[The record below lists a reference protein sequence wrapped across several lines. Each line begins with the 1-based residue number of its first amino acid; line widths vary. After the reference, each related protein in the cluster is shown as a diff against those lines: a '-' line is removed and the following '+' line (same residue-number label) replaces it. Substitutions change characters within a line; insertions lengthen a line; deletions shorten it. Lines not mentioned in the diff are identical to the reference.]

1 MSNFEERKDLFN
13 KFQALVNQLT
23 SFLEN
28 QQKVSGQETNY
39 SLYGDEEGTTEII
52 SDYISKLQNLQC
64 ALDFSEQILY
74 LIPLEK
80 DKLQIHLNESLIQR
94 SKLGSS
100 ILISNFINQNS
111 EIERAKIDD
120 LHKKLSQFIKN
131 YSESNHIICSQH
143 NQKAEFID
151 LSNNNNIIDRRVC
164 INCDKIKVRTT
175 DLLEQYLMQ
184 FFYFKIQ
191 SDQKRIDIKKQIES
205 IIQQIRFQKN
215 IENFYI
221 DKDKLFQKR
230 IDIIDEVL
238 KSQNIDLKL
247 ISDIAIDF
255 AQTQTNFNNY
265 SGQFMTKLEE
275 NLQQDFIIVQ
285 KQLNY
290 LLNSLSQGQK
300 QIIDS
305 GIKLSSINDQ
315 QLKLTKLQQEEQS
328 EKCQALCFN
337 KDDQWIATA
346 KKNVII
352 IWSFQGGKMN
362 SKKPLNG
369 HQDEI
374 SCLLFSKDSDALI
387 SAGGDQDCLINLWE
401 KKKEYEW
408 KLSKSFQNKG
418 GIKVMLLNKKGDE
431 LIVGTQKGQILRF
444 KVNFQILTLELITE
458 YQIDQNQKP
467 IFGLS
472 LNDEQKYLVQCGQ
485 DKILRLISFDQ
496 NIEIQLKLLCTEIGM
511 RIKFINNTSF
521 VLVQKDGMLIYYKI
535 EWQKFT
541 EIQRLN
547 LNSINQD
554 YSYSP
559 IWYNSDK
566 KLLIVK
572 HNKSIHFLRL
582 IDGKFEKI
590 HSLTYKYSLLFA
602 TISNNGQ
609 YLVTW
614 IGKHQNE
621 PYSMVQHDIYQI
633 YELEYQ

>member
-1 MSNFEERKDLFN
+1 MSNFEQRKDLFN
-13 KFQALVNQLT
+13 KFQTLVNQLT

-28 QQKVSGQETNY
+28 QQKNSDQETNY
-39 SLYGDEEGTTEII
+39 SLYGDEEGTTGII
-52 SDYISKLQNLQC
+52 SDYISKLQNLKC
-64 ALDFSEQILY
+64 ALEFSEQILY

-80 DKLQIHLNESLIQR
+80 EKFQIHLNESLIQR

-120 LHKKLSQFIKN
+120 LHKKLSLFIKN
-131 YSESNHIICSQH
+131 YSESNHMICSEH

-151 LSNNNNIIDRRVC
+151 LSNDKNIIDRRVC
-164 INCDKIKVRTT
+164 INCDKIKVRLT

-184 FFYFKIQ
+184 FFNFKIQ

-205 IIQQIRFQKN
+205 LFQQIRFQKN
-215 IENFYI
+215 IENLYI

-230 IDIIDEVL
+230 IDIIDEIL

-247 ISDIAIDF
+247 LSDISIDF
-255 AQTQTNFNNY
+255 VQTQTNFINY
-265 SGQFMTKLEE
+265 SGQFMTKLEK
-275 NLQQDFIIVQ
+275 NLQQEFIIVQ
-285 KQLNY
+285 NQLNY
-290 LLNSLSQGQK
+290 LLNSLSQGK
-300 QIIDS
+300 IQIIDS
-305 GIKLSSINDQ
+305 GIKQSYINDQ
-315 QLKLTKLQQEEQS
+315 QLIYTKLGQQEQS

-337 KDDQWIATA
+337 KDDKLIATA

-352 IWSFQGGKMN
+352 IWSFQGGKMIWE
-362 SKKPLNG
+362 KELNG
-369 HQDEI
+369 HYDEI
-374 SCLLFSKDSDALI
+374 SCLLFNKDSDALI
-387 SAGGDQDCLINLWE
+387 SAGGDQDRQINLWE
-401 KKKEYEW
+401 KTYIDEW
-408 KLSKSFQNKG
+408 KLSKSYQNIG

-444 KVNFQILTLELITE
+444 KVNFHMLTLELIKE

-521 VLVQKDGMLIYYKI
+521 VLVQKDGLLIYYKI

-572 HNKSIHFLRL
+572 HNKSIHFLKL
-582 IDGKFEKI
+582 IDGKFVKI
-590 HSLTYKYSLLFA
+590 HFLTYKYSLLFA

-621 PYSMVQHDIYQI
+621 PYDMVQHDIYQI